1 MPKTFRGEEPLLTSY
16 RTQKTISNPPAR
28 ARAHSVSLP
37 SALLM
42 RARAPARGLR
52 TTNSVLVSV

>member
-1 MPKTFRGEEPLLTSY
+1 MPKTFRGEEPLLTFIGL
-16 RTQKTISNPPAR
+16 RKATPTLR
-28 ARAHSVSLP
+28 ARVRASP

-52 TTNSVLVSV
+52 TNNSVLVSV